1 MSPDVSD
8 MARSEITP
16 GVKRRDF
23 LKVVGVSGV
32 AAAAA
37 GCYSDKVEKLIPY
50 VASPDNTVPGVSSY
64 YATTCRECAAG
75 CGLLVETRDGRAI
88 KAEGNPD
95 HPVNRG
101 ALCGRGQS
109 ALQGLYNP
117 DRFRGPMAREGGKLV
132 PATWE
137 KALQLLAQ
145 KLCEAKSK
153 GQSANA
159 VFINQHEQGSF
170 GAFLDQWLAGYGM
183 PAHLSY
189 DAEAPLSTIAANRAS
204 YNVAWPQL
212 DFSAAKLVVSFGA
225 DYLDGWGLPVTH
237 QLDFADA
244 RAKLD
249 GGRSEEHT
257 SELQSQR

>member
-1 MSPDVSD
+1 MTPHDSD
-8 MARSEITP
+8 SAVADTKEKNPS
-16 GVKRRDF
+16 VKRRDF
-23 LKVVGVSGV
+23 LKVVGVTGAT
-32 AAAAA
+32 AAVTA
-37 GCYSDKVEKLIPY
+37 CYPNDKVEKLIPY
-50 VASPDNTVPGVSSY
+50 VTSPDNTVPGVSSY

-75 CGLLVETRDGRAI
+75 CGVLVETRDGRAI

-117 DRFRGPMAREGGKLV
+117 DRFRGPMTRESGKLV
-132 PATWE
+132 PITWE
-137 KALQLLAQ
+137 RAIQLLQQ
-145 KLCEAKSK
+145 KLGESKSK
-153 GQSANA
+153 GTAANA

-170 GAFLDQWLAGYGM
+170 GAFLDQWLGGYGM
-183 PAHLSY
+183 PAHISY

-204 YNVAWPQL
+204 YSVAWPKL
-212 DFSAAKLVVSFGA
+212 DFAAAKVIVSFGA
-225 DYLDGWGLPVTH
+225 DYLDGWGLSVSH

-249 GGRSEEHT
+249 GGPKV
-257 SELQSQR
+257 